1 MPLEIL
7 PAGDFDPLYR
17 TQVDVAA
24 GELPALPLSIF
35 GALAM
40 AHLPPDAS
48 PELVR
53 ACQTPYGFQ
62 NPLLARS
69 PWRTCRT
76 TPAPSWCGPSRRP
89 SF

>member
-17 TQVDVAA
+17 TPVDVAS

-40 AHLPPDAS
+40 AHLPPDAG
-48 PELVR
+48 PALVR
-53 ACQTPYGFQ
+53 TG
-62 NPLLARS
+62 LAAS
-69 PWRTCRT
+69 VH
-76 TPAPSWCGPSRRP
+76 
-89 SF
+89 

>member
-1 MPLEIL
+1 MPLEML

-17 TQVDVAA
+17 TQVDVAS

-40 AHLPPDAS
+40 AHLPSDAG

-53 ACQTPYGFQ
+53 QPRV
-62 NPLLARS
+62 PI
-69 PWRTCRT
+69 
-76 TPAPSWCGPSRRP
+76 
-89 SF
+89 